1 MYAEHWVQCLCA
13 LGKII
18 SLTNIISPR
27 ATEMVSATDNS
38 EREGS
43 GISLSVCVCVC
54 VCVQLLRCIRFF
66 ATTWAIAHQASL
78 SMEFSMPRILE
89 WVAISYSGDLSDLG
103 IEPTSPVSSFGQQSL
118 YHCTTWEAK
127 QLLKTVSYL
136 SISHCHLHFS
146 HPNPSHHY
154 LLPKNTKV
162 NIFLTGFPSSISAFY
177 NLFSIHNKLLQT

>member
-54 VCVQLLRCIRFF
+54 VYVQLLRCIQFF

-89 WVAISYSGDLSDLG
+89 WVAISFSGGSSWPRDQTCVSC
-103 IEPTSPVSSFGQQSL
+103 VSSTGRWIL
-118 YHCTTWEAK
+118 YRCAIWEAFI
-127 QLLKTVSYL
+127 TSM
-136 SISHCHLHFS
+136 I
-146 HPNPSHHY
+146 HPKYTFPFWSLCIIIILRKPN
-154 LLPKNTKV
+154 LLPSQLNW
-162 NIFLTGFPSSISAFY
+162 N
-177 NLFSIHNKLLQT
+177 